1 MCFNLNSPFS
11 TSECEKKI
19 GKESFKKAHAFL
31 KQARFGDGANA
42 GATMDES
49 EIMNGLRQ
57 FVKNPSDCFLID
69 QLLFLEEQVK
79 IM

>member
-1 MCFNLNSPFS
+1 
-11 TSECEKKI
+11 
-19 GKESFKKAHAFL
+19 
-31 KQARFGDGANA
+31 
-42 GATMDES
+42 MDES
-49 EIMNGLRQ
+49 DIMNGLRQ